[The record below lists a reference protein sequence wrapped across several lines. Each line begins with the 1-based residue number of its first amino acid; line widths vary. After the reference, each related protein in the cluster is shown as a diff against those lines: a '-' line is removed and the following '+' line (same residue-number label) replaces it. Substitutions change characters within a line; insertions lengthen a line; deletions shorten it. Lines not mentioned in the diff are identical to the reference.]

1 MVIRFVL
8 VFVILL
14 LLILIYNKY
23 NKVSHKKSN
32 NIIPKHV
39 YQTWSSSD
47 IPKTIKEG
55 MISLRKKNPDF
66 EYHFFDDN
74 DRRHFIKKY
83 FGNRVLNAYDI
94 LIPGAYKA
102 DLWRYCVMYIKG
114 GIYLDIKYVTA
125 GNFKLN
131 ELLDQ
136 EYYVRDTNAIHHY
149 NEEYV
154 YNAILVSKPGN
165 EIYKKC
171 VDRIVKNV
179 ENRDYCRNSLD
190 ITGPGLLKTIL
201 DENVNYLKTR
211 KYNFKKYQNLG
222 EGKVYYNKKL
232 VLDIYKRDEYYK
244 ENKKYYGV
252 LYTEKKV
259 FRDDLAYFFV

>member
-1 MVIRFVL
+1 MVTRFVL

-32 NIIPKHV
+32 NVIPKHV
-39 YQTWSSSD
+39 FQTWHTYD

-55 MISLRKKNPDF
+55 MISLRKKNPGF

-74 DRRHFIKKY
+74 DCRHFIKKY
-83 FGNRVLNAYDI
+83 FGNRVLNAYNT

-114 GIYLDIKYVTA
+114 GIYLDIKYDTD

-136 EYYVRDTNAIHHY
+136 EYYVRDIPAINYY

-154 YNAILVSKPGN
+154 FNAVLVSKPGN

-171 VDRIVKNV
+171 IDRIVKNV
-179 ENRDYCRNSLD
+179 ENRDYCRNCLD

-201 DENVNYLKTR
+201 DENKNYLKTR
-211 KYNFKKYQNLG
+211 KYNFKNYKQLG
-222 EGKVYYNKKL
+222 GGKVYYNKKL
-232 VLDIYKRDEYYK
+232 VLKVHKRDEYYK
-244 ENKKYYGV
+244 ENKNHYSV
-252 LYTEKKV
+252 LYTEKRV
-259 FRDDLAYFFV
+259 FRDDLNFFV